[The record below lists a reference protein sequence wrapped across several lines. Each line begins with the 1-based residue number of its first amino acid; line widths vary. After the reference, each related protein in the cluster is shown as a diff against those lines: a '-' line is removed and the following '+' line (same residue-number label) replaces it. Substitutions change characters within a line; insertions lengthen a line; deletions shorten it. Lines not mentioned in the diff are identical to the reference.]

1 MEGARGAC
9 APNMRAIGGI
19 SHGDVQVRGPIVDLR
34 RPAEALRRAVAA
46 LRFGPDPSFEFAADR
61 DDVAAALARH
71 VADAALAADMADI
84 AHAYAAR
91 TRAARLKLRF
101 ARIVGPG
108 CKFFHVDVVDLRAI
122 ATYVGGGTEYVEAD
136 DVDRTALGSGDN
148 RRIVPDPT
156 KVKRLPL
163 YAVGYFSGEADPGR
177 AGAGHV
183 HRSPPASPRAP
194 RLVFVVDRALDADA

>member
-1 MEGARGAC
+1 MDGAIGAC
-9 APNMRAIGGI
+9 PPDRQTVGGI
-19 SHGDVQVRGPIVDLR
+19 SHGDVRARGPIVDLR
-34 RPAEALRRAVAA
+34 SPADAVRRAVAA
-46 LRFGPDPSFEFAADR
+46 LRFGPDPSFEFPAHR
-61 DDVAAALARH
+61 EDVPSELARR

-101 ARIVGPG
+101 ARLVGPG

-122 ATYVGGGTEYVEAD
+122 ATYAGAGTEYVEAS
-136 DVDRTALGSGDN
+136 DVDRAALGSGDN
-148 RRIVPDPT
+148 RRIVPDPA

-163 YAVGYFSGEADPGR
+163 YAVGFFRGEADPAF

-183 HRSPPASPRAP
+183 HRSPPASLHAP

>member
-1 MEGARGAC
+1 MKGMAVAARSAGGMPYGAI
-9 APNMRAIGGI
+9 RAN
-19 SHGDVQVRGPIVDLR
+19 GPDIELR
-34 RPAEALRRAVAA
+34 CPSDSVRRAAAA
-46 LRFGPDPSFEFAADR
+46 LRFGPDPSFEICVAR

-71 VADAALAADMADI
+71 AADKALAADMAGI
-84 AHAYAAR
+84 ALAYAAR
-91 TRAARLKLRF
+91 TGAARLKLRF

-108 CKFFHVDVVDLRAI
+108 CKFFHIDVVDLRAI
-122 ATYVGGGTEYVEAD
+122 ATYAGAGTEYVEAG
-136 DVDRTALGSGDN
+136 DVDRAALGSGDN

-163 YAVGYFSGEADPGR
+163 FAVGFFRGEADPAF
-177 AGAGHV
+177 AGTGHV